1 MQCIRLESYTQQ
13 TGEHYT
19 QTYSSVVKM
28 IIVITLVACVV
39 KKGWDMFQHD
49 VNNVFLHGDLHE
61 KVYIKVPRDLDM
73 SDPGLIC
80 KLSKS
85 LYELKQASRRWYAK
99 LTEALSL
106 RGTHSRHDYSFL
118 AMYVDDVVL
127 IGIDTNEI
135 AHISTTR

>member
-13 TGEHYT
+13 TGGHYT

-49 VNNVFLHGDLHE
+49 VNNVFLHE

-99 LTEALSL
+99 LFMIIHCL
-106 RGTHSRHDYSFL
+106 RGTHTHVMIIHCF
-118 AMYVDDVVL
+118 
-127 IGIDTNEI
+127 
-135 AHISTTR
+135 TRIW